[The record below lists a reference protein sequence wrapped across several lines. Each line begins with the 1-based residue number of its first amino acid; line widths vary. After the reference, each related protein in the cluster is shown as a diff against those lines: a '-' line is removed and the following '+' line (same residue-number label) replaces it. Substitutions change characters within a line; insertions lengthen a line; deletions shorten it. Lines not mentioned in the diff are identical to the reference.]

1 MCLNFKVRKEWFCL
15 CARISHISRATN
27 QQIDVKRI
35 NAYTEKGKSK
45 NKEFSYVGN
54 LLKEMNNVW
63 GVCSS
68 NSLATR

>member
-15 CARISHISRATN
+15 YARISHISRATN
-27 QQIDVKRI
+27 QQIDLKRI
-35 NAYTEKGKSK
+35 TAYTERGKLK
-45 NKEFSYVGN
+45 KKEFSYAGN
-54 LLKEMNNVW
+54 LFKEMNNMW